1 MAEYSSR
8 LPRDLYQAAAVQQ
21 LDRIAIDTF
30 GIAGFTLMQRAGRA
44 CFDALL
50 ERWPQAR
57 RLRVFAGAGNNAGDG
72 YVIAALAAEQGLQS
86 EIVYLSPPDLL
97 RGDAAKAYALARD
110 RNVRL
115 LAFAHFN
122 AQSEGDLPT
131 VIVDA
136 LLGTGLDRAVTG
148 DYAAAISLINASG
161 NPVLAVDIPSGLNAN
176 TGEPQS
182 CAVKADITVTFIGMK
197 QGLLTGSAPDYIGR
211 LFFSDLAV
219 PSEVYRHADAA
230 KADVKRIDI
239 NSVREFIRPRAPA
252 AHKGAFGHVVVV
264 GGDRGYGGAALMA
277 AEAAQRSGAGLVSV
291 ITRSEHR
298 PGMLARRPELM
309 VAGTEDEDFDVAGLI
324 AKASV
329 IVVGPGLGRGR
340 WGENLLQCCLA
351 MQMAQQIPL
360 VIDADGLNLLAE
372 RDNGQ
377 TEIKRDTWILTPHP
391 GEAAR
396 LLGTTLDSVK
406 ADRFAVIAA
415 LQKKWGGACL
425 LKGSGSLIR
434 SAYATDMTFLC
445 DEGNAGMASGGMGDV
460 LAGVIAALIAQG
472 LPNDQALLCA
482 VCVHGEAAD
491 LAAAESGQRGM
502 LATDLL
508 PLIRQLLNP
517 DL

>member
-8 LPRDLYQAAAVQQ
+8 LPRNLYHAAAVQQ
-21 LDRIAIDTF
+21 FDRIAIDSF
-30 GIAGFTLMQRAGRA
+30 GIEGFTLMQRAGQA

-50 ERWPQAR
+50 ERWPQTR

-86 EIVYLSPPDLL
+86 EIVYLSPPAQLS
-97 RGDAAKAYALARD
+97 GDAAKACAMARERD
-110 RNVRL
+110 VHL
-115 LAFAHFN
+115 LAFADFN
-122 AQSEGDLPT
+122 SQSEGDLPT
-131 VIVDA
+131 VMVDA
-136 LLGTGLDRAVTG
+136 LLGTGLDREVTG
-148 DYAAAISLINASG
+148 DYAAAISLINAS
-161 NPVLAVDIPSGLNAN
+161 NKPVLSVDIPSGLHAN
-176 TGEPQS
+176 TGEPLGG
-182 CAVKADITVTFIGMK
+182 AVAADITVTFIGMK
-197 QGLLTGSAPDYIGR
+197 QGLLTGSAPDYTGR

-219 PSEVYRHADAA
+219 PSEVYTHADAA
-230 KADVKRIDI
+230 IADVKRIDI
-239 NSVREFIRPRAPA
+239 NSVRDFIKPRAPA
-252 AHKGAFGHVVVV
+252 SHKGTFGHVVVV
-264 GGDRGYGGAALMA
+264 GGDRGFGGAVLMA

-309 VAGTEDEDFDVAGLI
+309 VAGTEDEGIDVAGLL
-324 AKASV
+324 AKATV
-329 IVVGPGLGRGR
+329 IVLGPGLGQGR
-340 WGENLLQCCLA
+340 WGEELLQRCLA
-351 MQMAQQIPL
+351 TQMARQIPL
-360 VIDADGLNLLAE
+360 VIDADGLNLLAD

-377 TEIKRDTWILTPHP
+377 TELKRETWILTPHP

-396 LLGTTLDSVK
+396 LLDTSLASVK
-406 ADRFAVIAA
+406 ADRFAAIAA
-415 LQKKWGGACL
+415 MQQKWGGTCL

-434 SAYATDMTFLC
+434 SSFSMDTTYLC

-460 LAGVIAALIAQG
+460 LAGVTAALVAQG
-472 LPNDQALLCA
+472 LQNDKALQCA

-491 LAAAESGQRGM
+491 LAAAERGQRGM